1 MLLFLL
7 LKYLIDKN
15 SGGDFLETATV
26 VANET
31 EKIPDGLTSE
41 EANSLIMRGLCN
53 KAESKAGKSYLRIIY
68 DNFFTFFNMI
78 WAMVTVVLISIGSY
92 SNLTFLAVVLPN
104 VLIATYQELRAK
116 KTVEKL
122 SVTTDPIAT
131 VVRDGERKDIF
142 SSDIVVGDIIY
153 LETGRQI
160 LADAVVVQGVAEVNE
175 SMLTGESNA
184 IKKKLGDMIL
194 AGSYLVGGAIYAK
207 VTGVGK
213 EKYIY
218 KIEKAAKSFKAPASN
233 LFKELNR
240 LIKYIGIFLV
250 PMSALLMVVNFFAYE
265 KDFIMAINKT
275 CGSIIGMIPSGIFLL
290 VTLTLSLSVI
300 TLGKKGSLVREMY
313 SIEMLASA
321 DVICLDKTG
330 TITDGTM
337 TVTDVVALNGYVDRY
352 INNVMAMVEGAED
365 SHNHTSNALIERFGC
380 NKNIGILD
388 KIPFS
393 SSRKYSS
400 VHIAEEGCFSIGA
413 PRFVKCEI
421 TKEMEFLI
429 SRYAARGERVL
440 VLVKQ
445 EALETMGEPMALIA
459 ISDRIR
465 PNAKDTI
472 ESFQSQGVAVKVIS
486 GDHAETVSSIA
497 KRVGIYNADKYISC
511 EKISDKELAEI
522 CDEYAVFGRVTPE
535 QKILLVKALKAKGHT
550 VAMTGDGVNDTLAL
564 KESDCSIAMADGS
577 EVARKVSKIVLMN
590 SDFGVLPDIVKEGR
604 RCINSVRMSSVLYL
618 MKTVFTIILSL
629 FSVVTFSGY
638 PFDPKQLLFVE
649 MIVIGF
655 SSLLLTVEPNYKR
668 ASGSYMQTVIRRSV
682 PNAIVMLVPVFTTQ
696 IVEKFGSFEIES
708 ISAIATVAVTAAS
721 FLNLIFLCRP
731 YTQWRI
737 GVVCISGAL
746 LGLAVPLSIFL
757 LGDMLNIVPLSLH
770 PILFTVVMS
779 ITGGLAVIIHVGLK
793 LLKKLL
799 DIKKE
804 VKAAV

>member
-1 MLLFLL
+1 M
-7 LKYLIDKN
+7 
-15 SGGDFLETATV
+15 ETATGIL
-26 VANET
+26 ET
-31 EKIPDGLTSE
+31 VEQIPDGLTSK
-41 EANSLIMRGLCN
+41 EAEALVLKGLCN
-53 KAESKAGKSYLRIIY
+53 KADSKAGKSYFRIIY
-68 DNFFTFFNMI
+68 DNLFTFFNMI
-78 WAMVTVVLISIGSY
+78 WAVVTFVLISIGSY

-104 VLIATYQELRAK
+104 TFIAIYQEMRAK

-122 SVTTDPIAT
+122 TMTTDPIAT
-131 VVRDGERKDIF
+131 VVRDGEKTDIF
-142 SSDIVVGDIIY
+142 SSDIVVGDVMY
-153 LETGRQI
+153 LELGRQVLSDGI
-160 LADAVVVQGVAEVNE
+160 VIQGTAEVNE

-184 IKKKLGDMIL
+184 IKKKPGDTVL
-194 AGSYLVGGAIYAK
+194 AGSYLVSGSVYAR

-213 EKYIY
+213 DNYIH
-218 KIEKAAKSFKAPASN
+218 KIEKAAKNFKAPVSN

-250 PMSALLMVVNFFAYE
+250 PMSLVLLLTNYFAYG
-265 KDFIMAINKT
+265 KDLVVAINKT
-275 CGSIIGMIPSGIFLL
+275 CGSVIGMIPSGIFLL

-300 TLGKKGSLVREMY
+300 TLGKKGSLVRDMY

-337 TVTDVVALNGYVDRY
+337 AVTDVVALNGYVDRY
-352 INNVMAMVEGAED
+352 INRVMAMVEGAED
-365 SHNHTSNALIERFGC
+365 SHNHTSDALIERFGC
-380 NKNIGILD
+380 DKDIGIID

-421 TKEMEFLI
+421 TKEIEFLI
-429 SRYAARGERVL
+429 SRYAKKGERVL
-440 VLVKQ
+440 LLVKQ
-445 EALETMGEPMALIA
+445 EALEAMGGPMALIA
-459 ISDRIR
+459 ISDKIR
-465 PNAKDTI
+465 PNARDTI
-472 ESFQSQGVAVKVIS
+472 ENFQSQGVAVKVIS

-497 KRVGIYNADKYISC
+497 KRVGIKDAEKFVSC
-511 EKISDKELAEI
+511 EKVSDEELASMCE
-522 CDEYAVFGRVTPE
+522 DYAVFGRVTPE
-535 QKILLVKALKAKGHT
+535 QKIILVKALRERGHT

-577 EVARKVSKIVLMN
+577 EVARKISKIVLMN

-618 MKTVFTIILSL
+618 MKTVFTIVLSL
-629 FSVVTFSGY
+629 LSVITLSGY
-638 PFDPKQLLFVE
+638 PFDPKQLLLVE
-649 MIVIGF
+649 MIIIGL

-668 ASGSYMQTVIRRSV
+668 ASGSYMETVIKKSL
-682 PNAIVMLVPVFTTQ
+682 PNAAVMLIPVFTTQ

-721 FLNLIFLCRP
+721 FLNLIFMCRP
-731 YTQWRI
+731 YTNWRI
-737 GVVCISGAL
+737 GVVCTSGAL

-757 LGDMLNIVPLSLH
+757 LKDMLSIAPLTLH

-779 ITGGLAVIIHVGLK
+779 VTIGLAIFIHLGLGPLSR
-793 LLKKLL
+793 LLSKR
-799 DIKKE
+799 
-804 VKAAV
+804 KALKTRGKNI

>member
-1 MLLFLL
+1 M
-7 LKYLIDKN
+7 
-15 SGGDFLETATV
+15 ETATGV
-26 VANET
+26 LAET
-31 EKIPDGLTSE
+31 ERIPDGLTSE
-41 EANSLIMRGLCN
+41 EAASLILKGLCN
-53 KAESKAGKSYLRIIY
+53 KAETKAGKSYFKIIF
-68 DNFFTFFNMI
+68 DNLFTFFNMI
-78 WAMVTVVLISIGSY
+78 WAIVTAVLISVGSY

-104 VLIATYQELRAK
+104 LFIATYQEIRAK

-131 VVRDGERKDIF
+131 VVRDGEKKDIF
-142 SSDIVVGDIIY
+142 SSDIVVGDIMY
-153 LETGRQI
+153 LELGRQI
-160 LADAVVVQGVAEVNE
+160 LSDGIVVEGTAEVNE

-184 IKKKLGDMIL
+184 IKKKPGDTVL
-194 AGSYLVGGAIYAK
+194 AGSYLVGGAVYAK

-213 EKYIY
+213 DNYIH
-218 KIEKAAKSFKAPASN
+218 KIEKAAKSFKAPASK
-233 LFKELNR
+233 LFKELNL
-240 LIKYIGIFLV
+240 LIKYIGLFLV
-250 PMSALLMVVNFFAYE
+250 PMSALLMLTNYFAYE
-265 KDFIMAINKT
+265 KDFVMAVNKT

-300 TLGKKGSLVREMY
+300 TLGKKGSLVRDMY

-330 TITDGTM
+330 TITDGSM
-337 TVTDVVALNGYVDRY
+337 AVTDVVALNGYVDRY
-352 INNVMAMVEGAED
+352 INHVMAMIEGAED
-365 SHNHTSNALIERFGC
+365 SVNHTSEALIERFGC
-380 NKNIGILD
+380 DKNIGIID

-421 TKEMEFLI
+421 TKEIEFLI
-429 SRYAARGERVL
+429 SRYAQKGERVL
-440 VLVKQ
+440 ILVKQ
-445 EALETMGEPMALIA
+445 PALEEMGEPMALIA

-465 PNAKDTI
+465 PNARDTI
-472 ESFQSQGVAVKVIS
+472 ENFQSQGVAVKVIS

-497 KRVGIYNADKYISC
+497 KRVGIINADKYLSC
-511 EKISDKELAEI
+511 EKISDEELVEK

-535 QKILLVKALKAKGHT
+535 QKILLVKSLKAKGHT

-618 MKTVFTIILSL
+618 MKTVFTIVLSL
-629 FSVVTFSGY
+629 FSVITFSGY

-668 ASGSYMQTVIRRSV
+668 ATGSYIQTVMKRSI
-682 PNAIVMLVPVFTTQ
+682 PNAFVMLIPVFTTQ
-696 IVEKFGSFEIES
+696 IVEKFGAFEAES

-721 FLNLIFLCRP
+721 FLNLVFLCRP
-731 YTQWRI
+731 YTNWRM
-737 GVVCISGAL
+737 GVVCTTGAL

-757 LGDMLNIVPLSLH
+757 LGDMLAIEPLTMH

-779 ITGGLAVIIHVGLK
+779 VTLGLAVIIHVGLRY
-793 LLKKLL
+793 LKQYL
-799 DIKKE
+799 DRK
-804 VKAAV
+804 KAATAA